1 MSDQEESR
9 SATETVSRRRRRRQ
23 RVPVEEV
30 SAPSSVHSRSE
41 NDGSRL
47 RRWQRWRREVFPNLG
62 VSPIFRAYI
71 FLGSIAAILAFL
83 LYNESIIAELREHEK
98 SRVDLYAHLISFVP
112 LASDEQIST
121 IFTEVITKVDFPR
134 IITNHRGEIIQARGI
149 DVSAYDDSPGV
160 VGSFLAGLAFWRDE
174 EAVLVDTSKV
184 SAVELQRLIEEMD
197 AQNPP
202 IAFYWSQ
209 QTSGFLHNNVDW
221 VVITD
226 NQGQIV
232 KWQGAGLPASGDTT
246 TAALIQVQLALQGM
260 GTARPLAFT
269 VPAAGFSY
277 LHWDGANVVIVDDE
291 GAVKAWRGAELPAGG
306 ELTEEVVARVGDF
319 IDRIANGR
327 EPLAFRI
334 PAEHY
339 IHYGSTDLVGR
350 ISLASLVQIGVLL
363 LFLLVGY
370 IGYRNIKRSEQRSI
384 WVGMAKETAH
394 QLGTPLSS
402 LSGWL
407 ELIRHEIEGAAREGS
422 DKAVGRIDSMVGEMQ
437 QDMRQLDQIA
447 ARFSQIGSV
456 PELKEEDVAAVLE
469 ETINYF
475 RHRGPQFGRHDIEME
490 RLDDLPPIPINAKL
504 MSWAF
509 ENLFKNAIDAM
520 ERQTG
525 SVRIRVGLLAETRAV
540 QIMFQDDGRGIEPEN
555 IKRIFEPGFSTKK
568 RGWGLGLAFVKR
580 IIEEYHKGKINV
592 VQSAPGAGTTFEVIL
607 PLGQSAS

>member
-1 MSDQEESR
+1 M
-9 SATETVSRRRRRRQ
+9 
-23 RVPVEEV
+23 
-30 SAPSSVHSRSE
+30 
-41 NDGSRL
+41 
-47 RRWQRWRREVFPNLG
+47 
-62 VSPIFRAYI
+62 
-71 FLGSIAAILAFL
+71 
-83 LYNESIIAELREHEK
+83 
-98 SRVDLYAHLISFVP
+98 
-112 LASDEQIST
+112 
-121 IFTEVITKVDFPR
+121 
-134 IITNHRGEIIQARGI
+134 
-149 DVSAYDDSPGV
+149 
-160 VGSFLAGLAFWRDE
+160 
-174 EAVLVDTSKV
+174 
-184 SAVELQRLIEEMD
+184 
-197 AQNPP
+197 
-202 IAFYWSQ
+202 
-209 QTSGFLHNNVDW
+209 
-221 VVITD
+221 
-226 NQGQIV
+226 
-232 KWQGAGLPASGDTT
+232 
-246 TAALIQVQLALQGM
+246 
-260 GTARPLAFT
+260 
-269 VPAAGFSY
+269 
-277 LHWDGANVVIVDDE
+277 
-291 GAVKAWRGAELPAGG
+291 
-306 ELTEEVVARVGDF
+306 
-319 IDRIANGR
+319 
-327 EPLAFRI
+327 
-334 PAEHY
+334 
-339 IHYGSTDLVGR
+339 
-350 ISLASLVQIGVLL
+350 QIGVLL

-490 RLDDLPPIPINAKL
+490 RLHDLPPIPINAKL

-525 SVRIRVGLLAETRAV
+525 SVRIRVGFLAETRAV